1 MMTVEKVCAWVES
14 LVHQAGNLG
23 LIASEDTVY
32 CRNQLLLKL
41 GIDDFCPDESQR
53 LDEDIP
59 GILEKIS
66 DAAETL
72 GVTGSMTEEK
82 EQLQASLM
90 NVFIPLPSIVNERFY
105 AKYEKDPKEAT
116 DYFYNLSR
124 SSNYIQTKRIARNVH
139 YEVESEYGT
148 LDITINLSKP
158 EKDPKEIEKERE
170 LKKEASYPLCVLCM
184 ENEGYGGRIGH
195 PPRSNH
201 RLIRVPLEGE
211 RWYLQYSPYVY
222 YPEHCILLS
231 EEHRDMVIGTQTFQ
245 RLLSFVSRFP
255 HYFMGSNADIPIVG
269 GSILSHDHYQGGRY
283 DFALAEAPD
292 DESFPLD
299 AHPDVQASIVQW
311 PMTVLRLRSDNPAS
325 LVSASSHILDVW
337 TSYNDPGRKIL
348 SHTGE
353 TPHNTI
359 TPIARRRGRAFEM
372 DLVLRNNRTDEEHP
386 MGIFHPHEDV
396 HHIKKENIGLIEVMG
411 LAVLPKRLAGDLK
424 EVEEYLL
431 GRKETVAEEHQAWA
445 EEMKAAHKP
454 VEDEAEAADI
464 VEKETGR
471 KFLRVLEDAGVFK
484 RTEDGKQGIH
494 ALLQTI
500 NDTK

>member
-1 MMTVEKVCAWVES
+1 MTVEKVCAWVES
-14 LVHQAGNLG
+14 LVQQAGNLG
-23 LIASEDTVY
+23 LIAAEDAVY
-32 CRNQLLLKL
+32 SRNQLLLQL
-41 GIDDFCPDESQR
+41 GIDDFYPDVSEQLDESVPD
-53 LDEDIP
+53 L
-59 GILEKIS
+59 LEKIS
-66 DAAETL
+66 DAAEKL

-90 NVFIPLPSIVNERFY
+90 NVFIPLPSVVNERFY

-116 DYFYNLSR
+116 DYFYHLSR
-124 SSNYIQTKRIARNVH
+124 SSNYIQTKRIAKNIH
-139 YEVESEYGT
+139 YKAESEYGT

-195 PPRSNH
+195 PARSNH

-222 YPEHCILLS
+222 YPEHCILLA
-231 EEHRDMVIGTQTFQ
+231 EKHRDMAIGPETFQ
-245 RLLSFVSRFP
+245 RLLSFVGRFP

-283 DFALAEAPD
+283 EFALAGAPD
-292 DESFPLD
+292 DESFVLD
-299 AHPDVQASIVQW
+299 GYPDIAASVVRW
-311 PMTVLRLRSDNPAS
+311 PMTVLRLRADDPAS
-325 LVSASSHILDVW
+325 LVSASSRILKVW
-337 TSYNDPGRKIL
+337 KSYNDPGRHIL
-348 SHTGE
+348 SHTGS

-359 TPIARRRGRAFEM
+359 TPIARRKGSAYEM

-386 MGIFHPHEDV
+386 AGIFHPHEDV

-411 LAVLPKRLAGDLK
+411 LAVLPKRLAHDLK
-424 EVEEYLL
+424 DVEQYLL
-431 GRKETVAEEHQAWA
+431 GRKEAVAKEHQAWA
-445 EEMKAAHKP
+445 EQLKALRGP
-454 VEDEAEAADI
+454 VKDEAEAADI
-464 VEKETGR
+464 VQKETGK

-484 RTEDGKQGIH
+484 RTEDGKQGLR
-494 ALLQTI
+494 ALLGTI